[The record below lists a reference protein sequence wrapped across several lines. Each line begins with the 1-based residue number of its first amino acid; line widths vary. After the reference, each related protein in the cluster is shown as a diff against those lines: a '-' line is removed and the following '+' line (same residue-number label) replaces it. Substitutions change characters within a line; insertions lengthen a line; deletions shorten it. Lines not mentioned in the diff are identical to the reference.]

1 MCTPDLGEDEYENMA
16 VPNNWPDHLEEAVR
30 CINNQ
35 ILPNLKYLPNKLL
48 MGIVDNMKTATPSK
62 TLAEL
67 TVQEVELQMA
77 YVNNQQFEGYVQI
90 VNHTH

>member
-1 MCTPDLGEDEYENMA
+1 
-16 VPNNWPDHLEEAVR
+16 
-30 CINNQ
+30 
-35 ILPNLKYLPNKLL
+35 

-62 TLAEL
+62 TLAKP

-90 VNHTH
+90 VDHTH